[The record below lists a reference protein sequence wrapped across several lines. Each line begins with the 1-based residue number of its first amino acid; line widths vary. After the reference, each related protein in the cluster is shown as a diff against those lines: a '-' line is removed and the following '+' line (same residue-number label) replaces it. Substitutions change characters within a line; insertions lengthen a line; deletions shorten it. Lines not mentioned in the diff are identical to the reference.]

1 LRSMTQAHVVGSVVV
16 LVAAAAFFIFALY
29 CARTG
34 AHGDALVKMRMGVV
48 GIAALQVALGAL
60 LYATGRRPAESLH
73 ILYGVVA
80 VAAIPLAASF
90 AFEAPPKAKAG
101 ALAGGAG
108 LMLAM
113 IWRLWVTG
121 GG

>member
-1 LRSMTQAHVVGSVVV
+1 MTQAHVVGSVVV
-16 LVAAAAFFIFALY
+16 LVAAAGFFILALY

-34 AHGDALVKMRMGVV
+34 SHGNVLAKMRVGVV
-48 GIAALQVALGAL
+48 VIAALQVVIGAL
-60 LYATGRRPAESLH
+60 LYATGRRPAETLH
-73 ILYGVVA
+73 LLYGGVA

-108 LMLAM
+108 LMLVM

>member
-1 LRSMTQAHVVGSVVV
+1 MPSMTQAHVVGSVVV
-16 LVAAAAFFIFALY
+16 LVAAAGFFILALY

-34 AHGDALVKMRMGVV
+34 SHGNVLAKMRVGVV
-48 GIAALQVALGAL
+48 VIAALQVVIGAL
-60 LYATGRRPAESLH
+60 LYATGRRPAETLH
-73 ILYGVVA
+73 LLYGGVA

-108 LMLAM
+108 LMLVM

>member
-1 LRSMTQAHVVGSVVV
+1 MTQAHVVGSVVV
-16 LVAAAAFFIFALY
+16 LVAAAGFFIFALY

-34 AHGDALVKMRMGVV
+34 AHGDVLVKLRVGVV
-48 GIAALQVALGAL
+48 AIAALEVALGAL
-60 LYATGRRPAESLH
+60 LYAAGRRPAETLQF
-73 ILYGVVA
+73 LYGGLAVV
-80 VAAIPLAASF
+80 AIPLAASF
-90 AFEAPPKAKAG
+90 ALEAPPKAKAG

-108 LMLAM
+108 LMLVM